1 MATSDSPFLLFKVE
15 CPICKTINEFET
27 IRVGAYAEEGR
38 DTDFCPRNVKWR
50 FPRYQGYNPLVFFT
64 ATCSNC
70 FYSRELT
77 ASYKDWKNDVQYK
90 TYRLKTVK
98 AKHLDELATADSV
111 LKQLGTAIDTNRYP
125 NESAILKLHLAIY
138 DEQLAEHC
146 SKLDIGRFY
155 LRVSWVYRDTS
166 SGENPSIMLLSGL
179 ISELENEHRRTQ
191 SSLQE
196 ALTRVTDLA
205 GRVNAHFDSSQLSAE
220 VKSQMLLFRD
230 RHNSSLKELHAQ
242 VTTAQRTVEEFGS
255 LIGEYRQS
263 VLGGGQEGGASA
275 FGNYPSFAD
284 FLQSLKRLWSGI
296 AANEREALEKA
307 AYYYKEAFANGRD
320 IAPGNQQ
327 IQASYL
333 IAELSR
339 RIGDYDEAKQYFTST
354 IKSGQE
360 FIYQNR
366 QDSSRIALAKKILEL
381 AIEQGRQNL
390 AAARPA

>member
-1 MATSDSPFLLFKVE
+1 MAQSDSPFLLFKVE

-50 FPRYQGYNPLVFFT
+50 FPRYQGYNPLAFFT
-64 ATCSNC
+64 ATCGNC
-70 FYSRELT
+70 FYSREFT
-77 ASYKDWKNDVQYK
+77 PAYKDWKNDLQYK

-98 AKHLDELATADSV
+98 VKHLDELAQADSV
-111 LKQLGTAIDTNRYP
+111 IKQIGTAIDMNRFP

-138 DEQLAEHC
+138 DELLADHC

-155 LRVSWVYRDTS
+155 LRISWIYRDTS
-166 SGENPSIMLLSGL
+166 SGENPSVMLLSGL
-179 ISELENEHRRTQ
+179 ISELENEYRRTE
-191 SSLQE
+191 SSLHDSL
-196 ALTRVTDLA
+196 ARVSDLA
-205 GRVNAHFDSSQLSAE
+205 ARVNAHFDSSQLSAE
-220 VKSQMLLFRD
+220 IRSQMLQFKEQY
-230 RHNSSLKELHAQ
+230 NSALKELHSQ
-242 VTTAQRTVEEFGS
+242 VRTAQKTAEEFGS

-263 VLGGGQEGGASA
+263 VLGSGQSGEAT
-275 FGNYPSFAD
+275 FGSHPSFAD
-284 FLQSLKRLWSGI
+284 FLQRLKGTWSGV
-296 AANEREALEKA
+296 AVNEREALEKA
-307 AYYYKEAFANGRD
+307 VYNYKEAFANGRD

-390 AAARPA
+390 AAARPV

>member
-1 MATSDSPFLLFKVE
+1 MAQSDSPFLLFKVE

-64 ATCSNC
+64 ATCGNC
-70 FYSRELT
+70 YYSREFT
-77 ASYKDWKNDVQYK
+77 PAYKDWKNDVQYK
-90 TYRLKTVK
+90 TYRLKNVK
-98 AKHLDELATADSV
+98 VKHLDELAQADSIV
-111 LKQLGTAIDTNRYP
+111 KQLGTAIDMNRFP

-138 DEQLAEHC
+138 DELLADHC

-155 LRVSWVYRDTS
+155 LRISWVYRDTS
-166 SGENPSIMLLSGL
+166 SGENPSVMMLSGL
-179 ISELENEHRRTQ
+179 ISEVENEHRRTEN
-191 SSLQE
+191 SLHE
-196 ALTRVTDLA
+196 TLARVTDLTS
-205 GRVNAHFDSSQLSAE
+205 RVNAHFDSSQLSAE
-220 VKSQMLLFRD
+220 IKSQMLQFKERY
-230 RHNSSLKELHAQ
+230 NSALKELHGQ
-242 VTTAQRTVEEFGS
+242 VRTAQRTAEEFGN
-255 LIGEYRQS
+255 LIGEYRQG
-263 VLGGGQEGGASA
+263 VLGGGQAGETS
-275 FGNYPSFAD
+275 FGQYPSFAD
-284 FLQSLKRLWSGI
+284 FLQSLKRTWSGV
-296 AANEREALEKA
+296 AVNEREALEKA
-307 AYYYKEAFANGRD
+307 VYYYKEAFANGRD

>member
-1 MATSDSPFLLFKVE
+1 MATESPFLLYRVE
-15 CPICKTINEFET
+15 CPICKTLNEFET

-38 DTDFCPRNVKWR
+38 DTDFCPTNVKWR

-77 ASYKDWKNDVQYK
+77 NGFRDWKDDVNFK

-98 AKHLDELATADSV
+98 PKHLDQLSQADSAV
-111 LKQLGTAIDTNRYP
+111 KMMGDSIDLSRCP
-125 NESAILKLHLAIY
+125 NESAILKLHLAVF
-138 DEQLAEHC
+138 DEQLADHY
-146 SKLDIGRFY
+146 SRLDVGRFY
-155 LRVSWVYRDTS
+155 LRIGWVFREIEKGEDPSRLLLNNLVYDVEDEYKKVAS
-166 SGENPSIMLLSGL
+166 SLGATLLAVQQLASKTDLSVETQELSADLKAQLLSYRERFG
-179 ISELENEHRRTQ
+179 ET
-191 SSLQE
+191 
-196 ALTRVTDLA
+196 V
-205 GRVNAHFDSSQLSAE
+205 SQI
-220 VKSQMLLFRD
+220 
-230 RHNSSLKELHAQ
+230 HAQ
-242 VTTAQRTVEEFGS
+242 VKGGQETLTQMAN
-255 LIGEYRQS
+255 LMNEYRQGI
-263 VLGGGQEGGASA
+263 LGNGGSTGGRTFGRFNTFQE
-275 FGNYPSFAD
+275 
-284 FLQSLKRLWSGI
+284 FLQNTKQKWDGV
-296 AANEREALEKA
+296 ATNEHEALERA
-307 AYYYKEAFANGRD
+307 VFYYKEAFANGRD

-366 QDSSRIALAKKILEL
+366 NDKSRTALAKKILEL
-381 AIEQGRQNL
+381 AIEQGRSNL

>member
-1 MATSDSPFLLFKVE
+1 MANDSPFLLYRVE

-38 DTDFCPRNVKWR
+38 DTDFCPTNVKWR

-70 FYSRELT
+70 YYTRELT
-77 ASYKDWKNDVQYK
+77 NNFRDWKDDVNFK

-98 AKHLDELATADSV
+98 PKHLDQLSQAESV
-111 LKQLGTAIDTNRYP
+111 IKTLGGHVDVSRIP
-125 NESAILKLHLAIY
+125 NESAILKLHLSIF
-138 DEQLAEHC
+138 DEQLADHY
-146 SKLDIGRFY
+146 SRLDVGRFY
-155 LRVSWVYRDTS
+155 LRIGWVFRDLEV
-166 SGENPSIMLLSGL
+166 GEDPNRLLLNTTVYDVEEEYTKCMQSLRSAVESIKQLAAKAD
-179 ISELENEHRRTQ
+179 IST
-191 SSLQE
+191 
-196 ALTRVTDLA
+196 
-205 GRVNAHFDSSQLSAE
+205 NAPELSAE
-220 VKSQMLLFRD
+220 QKSQLLAYRD
-230 RHNSSLKELHAQ
+230 RFSEVITDAHSQ
-242 VTTAQRTVEEFGS
+242 VTS
-255 LIGEYRQS
+255 
-263 VLGGGQEGGASA
+263 GQERLSA
-275 FGNYPSFAD
+275 LNALVAECRQGMIGSEVSGTSRGFGRFPSFQD
-284 FLQSLKRLWSGI
+284 FLQDLKRQWNGI
-296 AANEREALEKA
+296 ATNEREALERA
-307 AYYYKEAFANGRD
+307 VFYYKEAFANGRD

-366 QDSSRIALAKKILEL
+366 HDKSRIALAKKILEL
-381 AIEQGRQNL
+381 AIEQGRSNL